1 MVVRVR
7 KAREEERLNAVPFNG
22 GTRGKNHLR
31 ERSVMDVQIPLLVAV
46 YLSFLIYPRLKGINV
61 AEIKA
66 VDTRSRGFKFP
77 VR

>member
-1 MVVRVR
+1 
-7 KAREEERLNAVPFNG
+7 
-22 GTRGKNHLR
+22 
-31 ERSVMDVQIPLLVAV
+31 MDVQIPLLVAV